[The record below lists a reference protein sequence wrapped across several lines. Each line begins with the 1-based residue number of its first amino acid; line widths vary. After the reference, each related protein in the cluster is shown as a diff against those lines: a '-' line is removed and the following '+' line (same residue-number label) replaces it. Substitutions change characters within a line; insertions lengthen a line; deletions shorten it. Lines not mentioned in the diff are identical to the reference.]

1 MKGITRFSRMHLI
14 RNCAFAILFFALLLT
29 GCDGM
34 GETETPETESLPVNA
49 VESGVMAGDY
59 EETLTAFLD
68 RDGSDGYA
76 GDYVLVYR
84 PTLEGGSKPMGT
96 LDGLVETT
104 ANQVPSRDGTYL
116 QTTDIYKEKDPYL
129 TDEIRQADI
138 CYDLVGGDL
147 WQVGFQRVFYANHPK
162 LPNEMLFQVSAVGE
176 RCRVW
181 SPVNPAYSPLE
192 GIDPSY
198 PEQLAQEMDAA
209 IPVLEQSF
217 GAIPD
222 IRGDG
227 KMNIICVDFNDPNT
241 LGYTPYTDIY
251 DEVSVNGQ
259 TMRGNS
265 LPIVYINTAVLID
278 GTYSE
283 LSEIYAAVVHE
294 MEHTIF
300 SAQLGGDGSITIS
313 ASKSLF
319 AEFLSVAAQ
328 DVVYPGSGIRHYLP
342 WWYSETAVWED
353 LASSSADVYLRGKK
367 GGRQNGKSMFQSTGY
382 NADYAAMFL
391 LAHFIENRS
400 GRDFLTNV
408 INYIDMDSH
417 GEDTRKF
424 WKGIWEGLGYED
436 YPTFMEDFL
445 LSILL
450 HEEDGPYR
458 LHPFEGYDPAFCDG
472 EENPFSHLV
481 PIITDKGLYVE
492 GGGFAVLRPVGGV
505 YHPPVTASKDLCY
518 VGITLKEIE

>member
-1 MKGITRFSRMHLI
+1 MEGITRFSRMHLI

-68 RDGSDGYA
+68 RNGSDGYA

-96 LDGLVETT
+96 LDGLVETIS
-104 ANQVPSRDGTYL
+104 NQVPSREGTYL

-129 TDEIRQADI
+129 TNEIRQADP
-138 CYDLVGGDL
+138 CYDLTDGDL
-147 WQVGFQRVFYANHPK
+147 WQVGFQRIFYVSNWG
-162 LPNEMLFQVSAVGE
+162 LPGEMLFQVSAVGE

-181 SPVNPAYSPLE
+181 SPVNPAYGPLQA
-192 GIDPSY
+192 IDPSY
-198 PEQLAQEMDAA
+198 PEQLAREMDVA
-209 IPVLEQSF
+209 IPILEQTF

-227 KMNIICVDFNDPNT
+227 KMNILCFDFDNSLAFGFTSVQDT
-241 LGYTPYTDIY
+241 Y
-251 DEVSVNGQ
+251 DEASISGQ
-259 TMRGNS
+259 TLRGNS
-265 LPIVYINTAVLID
+265 LPIVHINTAPLLQ

-283 LSEIYAAVVHE
+283 LSQVYTNVVHE
-294 MEHTIF
+294 MEHVIF
-300 SAQLGGDGSITIS
+300 
-313 ASKSLF
+313 F
-319 AEFLSVAAQ
+319 ALEGENGAIAMGYSDFFFTEFLACVAQ
-328 DVVYPGSGIRHYLP
+328 EVVYPGSSIAHFLP
-342 WWYSETAVWED
+342 WWYSNETVWED
-353 LASSSADVYLRGKK
+353 LVSNDANAYLRNKDGKRRS
-367 GGRQNGKSMFQSTGY
+367 GQSMFSWSSERE
-382 NADYAAMFL
+382 DYSAVLL
-391 LAHFIENRS
+391 LAHFIENRVGKDAFTWIANLEYANMS
-400 GRDFLTNV
+400 DL
-408 INYIDMDSH
+408 IS
-417 GEDTRKF
+417 KL
-424 WKGIWEGLGYED
+424 WEGLGYED

-458 LHPFEGYDPAFCDG
+458 LHPFEGYDTAFCG
-472 EENPFSHLV
+472 GAENPFSHLV
-481 PIITDKGLYVE
+481 PIITDKGLYIE
-492 GGGFAVLRPVGGV
+492 AGGFAVLRPVGGV

-518 VGITLKEIE
+518 VGITLKAAR